1 MDPSP
6 ADGRIL
12 DEVLVL
18 RARAGR
24 PDAFELLAA
33 RWQERLWRHA
43 FRLTGREDAAWDV
56 LQESWVAIW
65 RGLVRLRD
73 PGAFRRWA
81 FTIVTRAATDR
92 LRHAPPEAADPDAL
106 AAATAR
112 AAERGADEAD
122 GRDAAVGLVRAA
134 LAGLSREH
142 RTLLSLHHLEGFAIW
157 ELAEIL
163 GVPAGTVKSRL
174 HAARGALKGHLE
186 RMQRMDR

>member
-1 MDPSP
+1 MDLSS
-6 ADGRIL
+6 ADDRIL

-18 RARAGR
+18 RARAGHR
-24 PDAFELLAA
+24 DAFEALAA
-33 RWQERLWRHA
+33 RWQERLWRYA

-56 LQESWVAIW
+56 LQESWMAIW
-65 RGLVRLRD
+65 RGLNRLRD

-92 LRHAPPEAADPDAL
+92 LRQAPAEAADADL
-106 AAATAR
+106 FAAAAAR
-112 AAERGADEAD
+112 AAERGACDAD
-122 GRDAAVGLVRAA
+122 DRDSAVALVRAA

-142 RTLLSLHHLEGFAIW
+142 RALLSLHHLEGFAIW

-174 HAARGALKGHLE
+174 HAARGELKE
-186 RMQRMDR
+186 RLKRMDR